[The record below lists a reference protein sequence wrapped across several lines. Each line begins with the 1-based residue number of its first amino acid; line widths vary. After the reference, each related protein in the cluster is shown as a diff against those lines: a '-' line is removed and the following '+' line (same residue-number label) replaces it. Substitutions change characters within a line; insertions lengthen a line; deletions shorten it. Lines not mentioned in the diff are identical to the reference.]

1 MSGAAR
7 NVAVPR
13 TVGLRTWVLKTGR
26 NDVKVN
32 DARANVVES
41 KVGAA

>member
-7 NVAVPR
+7 NVAPR

-26 NDVKVN
+26 NGVKVN

-41 KVGAA
+41 KVGAG